1 MASSSHAR
9 GRSGGPALDAAG
21 GPGPVGRTARRAW
34 TARGLLGVRLAVA
47 RVAPR
52 PTGPARPHGPGRGGP
67 RGDGGDHVRQWDPVG
82 EARLEVPDLE
92 PLPGPPGGRPR
103 RAAYSAARFT
113 ARSNSSSRGEVT
125 ARG

>member
-1 MASSSHAR
+1 
-9 GRSGGPALDAAG
+9 AG

-67 RGDGGDHVRQWDPVG
+67 RGDGGDHVRQGDPVG

-92 PLPGPPGGRPR
+92 PLPGPP
-103 RAAYSAARFT
+103 RAARGQAEPPGDPRCPGHRPARPLLARRLHAART
-113 ARSNSSSRGEVT
+113 
-125 ARG
+125 